1 MQTPLFLYFI
11 RFEVHYAHFGRHDH
25 HAVFRDQV
33 ACRAQAVAIEHSSGI
48 PSVAEKQGGRAVP
61 RFHQDGMI
69 FVERFQVF
77 RYRVLFVETFRD
89 QHRHGMWQAHAGRHE
104 EFQHVVQRSAVA
116 HIRLDDRAYL
126 VYIRDAGRGQDAF
139 TCFHPATVAPYRIDF
154 PVVCQEAKRLC

>member
-1 MQTPLFLYFI
+1 
-11 RFEVHYAHFGRHDH
+11 
-25 HAVFRDQV
+25 
-33 ACRAQAVAIEHSSGI
+33 
-48 PSVAEKQGGRAVP
+48 
-61 RFHQDGMI
+61 MI

-77 RYRVLFVETFRD
+77 RYRVFFVETFRN